1 MKTKR
6 LFIVTAIV
14 LLAVCLL
21 AACGP
26 TDPTGS
32 GDYTITFDYNY
43 EGAPANGTQT
53 VAEGDVV
60 TPPSDPT
67 RDKFGFTGWYTDA
80 ACTEKAD
87 FEYAVTEDA
96 TYYAGWVQTEAT
108 VTFDANWADGTDT
121 AVNVEIGGTVTQPP
135 APTRGGYVFT
145 GWYTD
150 AACTTEYAFS
160 SSVNSDITLYAGWEE
175 SAGDTVTVTFAYN
188 YDGGDVYYSQTINS
202 GRRVT
207 EPADPVRDGYA
218 FMGWYTDAACTTV
231 YNFNT
236 FVTTDT
242 TLYAKWLMIHTFE
255 AEYVDLTGM
264 VGVGWSSSV
273 EGIGLIDVDNM
284 NGGASNGFYVGY
296 MYVKGNTLTF
306 NITSDE
312 DVDGC
317 VLALR
322 LTGEGSNFT
331 LSDTEMPVKVNGEAI
346 EYETL
351 EFEGVTDPTEGTR
364 RPFSDF
370 ILNEDVSRR
379 EGNNVITIEIDN
391 EKSLGGTMNATA
403 PMFDCMYI
411 YTNADIDWTEGEC
424 HTSNLDGLR

>member
-121 AVNVEIGGTVTQPP
+121 AVNVEIGGTVTQ
-135 APTRGGYVFT
+135 RR
-145 GWYTD
+145 
-150 AACTTEYAFS
+150 
-160 SSVNSDITLYAGWEE
+160 IR
-175 SAGDTVTVTFAYN
+175 
-188 YDGGDVYYSQTINS
+188 VYGLVH
-202 GRRVT
+202 GRRLH
-207 EPADPVRDGYA
+207 DGIR
-218 FMGWYTDAACTTV
+218 V
-231 YNFNT
+231 
-236 FVTTDT
+236 FV
-242 TLYAKWLMIHTFE
+242 
-255 AEYVDLTGM
+255 
-264 VGVGWSSSV
+264 VGKFGHHALRGLG
-273 EGIGLIDVDNM
+273 GIG
-284 NGGASNGFYVGY
+284 G
-296 MYVKGNTLTF
+296 
-306 NITSDE
+306 
-312 DVDGC
+312 
-317 VLALR
+317 R
-322 LTGEGSNFT
+322 H
-331 LSDTEMPVKVNGEAI
+331 
-346 EYETL
+346 
-351 EFEGVTDPTEGTR
+351 R
-364 RPFSDF
+364 HR
-370 ILNEDVSRR
+370 
-379 EGNNVITIEIDN
+379 
-391 EKSLGGTMNATA
+391 
-403 PMFDCMYI
+403 
-411 YTNADIDWTEGEC
+411 DI
-424 HTSNLDGLR
+424 RV

>member
-160 SSVNSDITLYAGWEE
+160 SSVNSDITLYAGW
-175 SAGDTVTVTFAYN
+175 GN
-188 YDGGDVYYSQTINS
+188 
-202 GRRVT
+202 RR
-207 EPADPVRDGYA
+207 
-218 FMGWYTDAACTTV
+218 
-231 YNFNT
+231 
-236 FVTTDT
+236 
-242 TLYAKWLMIHTFE
+242 
-255 AEYVDLTGM
+255 
-264 VGVGWSSSV
+264 
-273 EGIGLIDVDNM
+273 
-284 NGGASNGFYVGY
+284 
-296 MYVKGNTLTF
+296 
-306 NITSDE
+306 
-312 DVDGC
+312 
-317 VLALR
+317 
-322 LTGEGSNFT
+322 
-331 LSDTEMPVKVNGEAI
+331 
-346 EYETL
+346 
-351 EFEGVTDPTEGTR
+351 
-364 RPFSDF
+364 
-370 ILNEDVSRR
+370 
-379 EGNNVITIEIDN
+379 
-391 EKSLGGTMNATA
+391 AT
-403 PMFDCMYI
+403 P
-411 YTNADIDWTEGEC
+411 
-424 HTSNLDGLR
+424 SP

>member
-145 GWYTD
+145 
-150 AACTTEYAFS
+150 
-160 SSVNSDITLYAGWEE
+160 
-175 SAGDTVTVTFAYN
+175 
-188 YDGGDVYYSQTINS
+188 
-202 GRRVT
+202 
-207 EPADPVRDGYA
+207 
-218 FMGWYTDAACTTV
+218 GWYTDAACTTV

-370 ILNEDVSRR
+370 ILNEDVSLR